1 MRTGCLRW
9 LPRETRV
16 ASMVVLGALCLSG
29 RVRADDPVN
38 PATAEATDGDAARIA
53 AAGHSLVWTW
63 TPPGTT
69 QRFGHGETL
78 IHAPIAQVRHTVL
91 DFARYKNL
99 GPDIKTSRVVGREPD
114 GSTDV
119 YLRIA
124 ILNDMISL
132 WNVTRFAPL
141 RREPSGEIIEGHM
154 LPGKGNIDDSVVKWT
169 LHPAGDEWTVLKFD
183 ALLRPSVPAPQ
194 SLIDSTLRESA
205 VHTVESVRD
214 QVQGAS
220 GIQPYKG

>member
-1 MRTGCLRW
+1 MRMGSIRMRGVISSL
-9 LPRETRV
+9 
-16 ASMVVLGALCLSG
+16 VLGAIALAAPAQ
-29 RVRADDPVN
+29 ADAP
-38 PATAEATDGDAARIA
+38 DADAVRIA
-53 AAGHSLVWTW
+53 SAGHSLVWTW
-63 TPPGTT
+63 TPPGSTD
-69 QRFGHGETL
+69 RFGHGETL
-78 IHAPIAQVRHTVL
+78 IHAPLAQVRHTVL
-91 DFARYKNL
+91 DFGRYKNL

-119 YLRIA
+119 YLRIG

-141 RREPSGEIIEGHM
+141 RRESDGEIIEGRM
-154 LPGKGNIDDSVVKWT
+154 IPGKGNVDDSIVKWT
-169 LHPAGDEWTVLKFD
+169 LHSAGDEWTVLKFD

-194 SLIDSTLRESA
+194 SLIDNTLRESA

-214 QVQGAS
+214 QVQGSS

>member
-1 MRTGCLRW
+1 MRIGRNSKRAATLS
-9 LPRETRV
+9 V
-16 ASMVVLGALCLSG
+16 AAFALAAVTLSSP
-29 RVRADDPVN
+29 VQADAPDAD
-38 PATAEATDGDAARIA
+38 ATRIA
-53 AAGHSLVWTW
+53 AAGHSLDWTW
-63 TPPGTT
+63 TPPGRTEH
-69 QRFGHGETL
+69 FGHGETL
-78 IHAPIAQVRHTVL
+78 VHAPLAAVRKTVL
-91 DFARYKNL
+91 DFGRYKNL

-124 ILNDMISL
+124 VLNDLVSF

-141 RREPSGEIIEGHM
+141 RQESGGEIIEGRM
-154 LPGKGNIDDSVVKWT
+154 VPGKGNIDDSVVKWT

-183 ALLRPSVPAPQ
+183 ALLRPGVPAPQ
-194 SLIDSTLRESA
+194 SLIDNTLRESA

-214 QVQGAS
+214 QVQGAT

>member
-1 MRTGCLRW
+1 MRMGSIGIVKW
-9 LPRETRV
+9 V
-16 ASMVVLGALCLSG
+16 ASMLALGALAVSAP
-29 RVRADDPVN
+29 VQADAPDAD
-38 PATAEATDGDAARIA
+38 ATRIS
-53 AAGHSLVWTW
+53 AAGHSLDWNW
-63 TPPGTT
+63 TPPGRTE
-69 QRFGHGETL
+69 RFGHGETL
-78 IHAPIAQVRHTVL
+78 IHAPLAQVRRTVL

-124 ILNDMISL
+124 VLNDMISF

-141 RREPSGEIIEGHM
+141 RQESGGEILEGRM

-169 LHPAGDEWTVLKFD
+169 LHAAGDEWTVLKFD
-183 ALLRPSVPAPQ
+183 ALLRPGVPAPQ
-194 SLIDSTLRESA
+194 SLIDNTLRESA

-214 QVQGAS
+214 QLQGS
-220 GIQPYKG
+220 TGIQPYKG